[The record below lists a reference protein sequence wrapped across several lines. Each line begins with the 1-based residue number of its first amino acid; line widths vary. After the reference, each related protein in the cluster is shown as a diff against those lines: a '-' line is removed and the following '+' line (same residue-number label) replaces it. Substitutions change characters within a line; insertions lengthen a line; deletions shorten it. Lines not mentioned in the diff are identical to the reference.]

1 MGRQIGLIKISG
13 KFNDLSFYK
22 SKDGY
27 IVRTKGGASKVRI
40 KTDPAFA
47 RTRENNQEFAEIN
60 HSGKWIRTS
69 FRNITANES
78 DALVVSRMVTQLSKV
93 IKLDTMNLRGF
104 RKVGMGLSTNEGK
117 KLLKGF
123 NFNKESLLSKVLKV
137 NYQVDSAS
145 GVVHIPEFI
154 PKQDLVCPASAT
166 YCKIESAWSEIDFIT
181 GVIHS
186 SISPAVS
193 FVLDQTKSNVVLS
206 PAQAPTGFGILLV
219 ALKLSFFQEINGEVY
234 SLNNGGLNAIELVA
248 IG

>member
-27 IVRTKGGASKVRI
+27 IVRTKGGASKARI

-69 FRNITANES
+69 FRNITGNES
-78 DALVVSRMVTQLSKV
+78 DALVVSRMVKQLSKV
-93 IKLDTMNLRGF
+93 IKLDTINLRGS
-104 RKVGMGLSTNEGK
+104 RKVGMGLSTKEGK

-123 NFNKESLLSKVLKV
+123 NFNIASILSKVLKA
-137 NYQVDSAS
+137 NYQVESTS
-145 GVVHIPEFI
+145 GVVRIPDFI
-154 PKQDLVCPASAT
+154 PQQDLVCPASAT
-166 YCKIESAWSEIDFIT
+166 HCRIESAWSEIDFT
-181 GVIHS
+181 SGVLHS

-193 FVLDQTKSNVVLS
+193 LVLDQTKSNVVLS
-206 PAQAPTGFGILLV
+206 PVQAPTGFGILLV
-219 ALKLSFFQEINGEVY
+219 VLKVSFLQEINGVVY
-234 SLNNGGLNAIELVA
+234 SLNNGGLNAMELVSVS
-248 IG
+248 

>member
-27 IVRTKGGASKVRI
+27 IVRTKGGASNARI

-78 DALVVSRMVTQLSKV
+78 DALVVSRMVKQLSKV
-93 IKLDTMNLRGF
+93 IKLDTVNLRGS
-104 RKVGMGLSTNEGK
+104 RKVGMGLSTTEGK

-123 NFNKESLLSKVLKV
+123 NFNIASILSKVLKA

-145 GVVHIPEFI
+145 GVVRIPDFM
-154 PKQDLVCPASAT
+154 PQQDLVCPASAT
-166 YCKIESAWSEIDFIT
+166 HCRIDNAWSEIDFT
-181 GVIHS
+181 SGVIHS

-193 FVLDQTKSNVVLS
+193 LVLDQTKSNVVLT
-206 PAQAPTGFGILLV
+206 PAQAPTGTGILFV
-219 ALKLSFFQEINGEVY
+219 VLKVSFFQEMNGEVY
-234 SLNNGGLNAIELVA
+234 SLNNEGLNAMELVSVS
-248 IG
+248 

>member
-93 IKLDTMNLRGF
+93 IKLDTINLRGF
-104 RKVGMGLSTNEGK
+104 RKVGMGLSTTEGK

-123 NFNKESLLSKVLKV
+123 NFNKESLLSKVFKSKYLV
-137 NYQVDSAS
+137 ESAS
-145 GVVHIPEFI
+145 GVVRISEFI
-154 PKQDLVCPASAT
+154 PQQDLVCPASAT

-193 FVLDQTKSNVVLS
+193 LVLDQTKTNVVLT
-206 PAQAPTGFGILLV
+206 PAQAPTSLGILFIV
-219 ALKLSFFQEINGEVY
+219 LKVSFFQEINGEVY
-234 SLNNGGLNAIELVA
+234 SLNNGGLNAMELVSVS
-248 IG
+248 

>member
-27 IVRTKGGASKVRI
+27 IVRTKGGASKARI

-47 RTRENNQEFAEIN
+47 RTRENNQEFTEIN

-93 IKLDTMNLRGF
+93 IKLDTINLRGS
-104 RKVGMGLSTNEGK
+104 RKVGMGLSTIEGK

-123 NFNKESLLSKVLKV
+123 NFNMDSILSKVLKS
-137 NYQVDSAS
+137 NYQVDIAS
-145 GVVHIPEFI
+145 GVLRIPDFM
-154 PKQDLVCPASAT
+154 PQQDLICPASVT
-166 YCKIESAWSEIDFIT
+166 HCKIESAWSEIDFAS

-186 SISPAVS
+186 STSPAVS
-193 FVLDQTKSNVVLS
+193 LVLDQTKTNVVLS
-206 PAQAPTGFGILLV
+206 PAQAPTGVCILFIV
-219 ALKLSFFQEINGEVY
+219 LKVSFFQEINGVVY
-234 SLNNGGLNAIELVA
+234 LLNIGGLNAMELVA
-248 IG
+248 IV